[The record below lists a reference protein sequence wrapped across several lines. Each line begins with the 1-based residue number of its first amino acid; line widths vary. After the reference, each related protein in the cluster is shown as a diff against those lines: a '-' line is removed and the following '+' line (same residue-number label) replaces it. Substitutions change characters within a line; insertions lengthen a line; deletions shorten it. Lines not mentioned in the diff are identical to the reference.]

1 MNNKDWT
8 WESSPKRQFNIRK
21 IQRCYDMEYNIPIEP
36 IEVPEGPVNPLRGI
50 LERFFG
56 GL

>member
-36 IEVPEGPVNPLRGI
+36 VEVPEGPVNPLRGI